1 MDVRLAATKWTRLRG
16 LLGRAA
22 PHPLLV
28 VPARSVHTCGMRFA
42 IDAVFLDAG
51 LRVVRVVTL
60 RPWRFASAR
69 GARAVLELPAGEA
82 ERLGL
87 RPGCRPAC
95 RRAAA

>member
-1 MDVRLAATKWTRLRG
+1 MELSLAATRWTRLRG

-22 PHPLLV
+22 PHPLLL
-28 VPARSVHTCGMRFA
+28 VPARSVHTCGMRFC
-42 IDAVFLDAG
+42 IDAVFLDAD
-51 LRVVRVVTL
+51 LRVVKVATL
-60 RPWRFASAR
+60 RPWRYAAAR
-69 GARAVLELPAGEA
+69 RARAVLELPAGEA